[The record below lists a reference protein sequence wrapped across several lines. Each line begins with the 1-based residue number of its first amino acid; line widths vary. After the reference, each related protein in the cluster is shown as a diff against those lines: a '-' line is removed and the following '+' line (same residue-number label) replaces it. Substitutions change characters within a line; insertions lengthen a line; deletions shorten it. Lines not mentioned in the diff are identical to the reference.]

1 MTKIEFDDIFNA
13 GEEKKVGVVFDAA
26 GNPAVGFVVVGRN
39 SEQYIAAEKSARIKH
54 IKMQWGGKNKI
65 DVSTDDG
72 AAKFDEVNQASELI
86 KLTNCVVGW
95 FGFTKNG
102 ADMPFDKSKLPD
114 IFKARPAWAD
124 KVSQAIV
131 DDADFLKVS
140 QTT

>member
-13 GEEKKVGVVFDAA
+13 GEEKKVGVVFDTA

-95 FGFTKNG
+95 FGFTKNSG
-102 ADMPFDKSKLPD
+102 DMLFDRSKLPD

-124 KVSQAIV
+124 KVAQAIA